1 MGEIKKTSTP
11 YDDVFR
17 TLLNDCTSLIIP
29 VINEVFGEHYTGEE
43 EVVFS
48 VNEHFLNQQDGN
60 EEKRTTDGNFKV
72 IGKETKKYH
81 LECQSGPDSSM
92 LVRLFEYGTQIAL
105 DEGEIE
111 GNILTVTFPHTAVL
125 FLRCNQSTPDTMK
138 IRMITPGGS
147 VVYDIPVMK
156 SKQYTLEEIFEKNL
170 LFLIPFYIF
179 SYEDRF
185 AEYEKDERKTEALE
199 QEYEQIKNRLEEL
212 QHQGVINEYT
222 RRTIIEMSN
231 KVVEHIAW
239 KFKRIREGV
248 QSVMGGKV
256 LEHEAKTIRNEG
268 IELGIQTG
276 ILQGRKEGRE
286 EGIRGTVSVLKDLGI
301 APQTIL
307 KKIQEQYNLSP
318 EISKKYL

>member
-1 MGEIKKTSTP
+1 M
-11 YDDVFR
+11 
-17 TLLNDCTSLIIP
+17 
-29 VINEVFGEHYTGEE
+29 
-43 EVVFS
+43 
-48 VNEHFLNQQDGN
+48 
-60 EEKRTTDGNFKV
+60 
-72 IGKETKKYH
+72 
-81 LECQSGPDSSM
+81 
-92 LVRLFEYGTQIAL
+92 
-105 DEGEIE
+105 
-111 GNILTVTFPHTAVL
+111 
-125 FLRCNQSTPDTMK
+125 
-138 IRMITPGGS
+138 
-147 VVYDIPVMK
+147 YDIPVMK

-185 AEYEKDERKTEALE
+185 AEYEKDERKAEALE
-199 QEYEQIKNRLEEL
+199 QEYEQIKNRLEE
-212 QHQGVINEYT
+212 QQNQGIINEYT

-286 EGIRGTVSVLKDLGI
+286 EGREEGIRGTVSVLKDLGI
-301 APQTIL
+301 APQIIL